1 MGIVYFMLKYSKE
14 KSFSLVELMVVL
26 IIIGI
31 LASIALPNYNK
42 IKERAIDKEAIAN
55 LKLIQAAEKIYKME
69 IGGYYSNSGASNIN
83 TNLKLDLTEKNW
95 QFGANSLG
103 TGKADRV
110 SGGRNWTINIGDSEP
125 CCTGADCPAGSGC

>member
-1 MGIVYFMLKYSKE
+1 
-14 KSFSLVELMVVL
+14 MVVL
-26 IIIGI
+26 IIISI

-55 LKLIQAAEKIYKME
+55 LKLIQAAEKIYRME
-69 IGGYYSNSGASNIN
+69 IGGYYGDSGATNIN

-95 QFGANSLG
+95 QFDTDSAGKG
-103 TGKADRV
+103 TAARV

-125 CCTGADCPAGSGC
+125 CCTGTDCPSGSGC